1 MRGWPLKM
9 LILLLF
15 LSSLS
20 LWAGRGR
27 PGIRVA
33 TTTSLYETGL
43 LEYLAERYLEKG
55 GKPVAFL
62 PSGTGTALLSAKR
75 GEADLLL
82 VHAPPLERKFME
94 EGYGERKVAIAYN
107 FFLIVGPPGDPAGCE
122 DLPPLEAL
130 SRIVLAGRGGRARWV
145 SRGDLSGTHIRENLL
160 WREAGFDPEE
170 LMMEGWYLEAGAG
183 MGQTLLL
190 ASEKGAYTL
199 SDLGTFL
206 KYRKEGLV
214 QLKPM
219 TERGKGL
226 LNVYSA
232 IVVNP
237 RRVKGA
243 NFEGAVEFLGFLLS
257 EEGQELIGK
266 FGVEEYGSPLFFP
279 VVGLE
284 NSDPELAVW
293 LREVWGEG

>member
-1 MRGWPLKM
+1 MRGWLLAVPALL
-9 LILLLF
+9 LILF
-15 LSSLS
+15 LGLS
-20 LWAGRGR
+20 PRGR
-27 PGIRVA
+27 PGLRVA
-33 TTTSLYETGL
+33 TTTSLYDTGL
-43 LEYLAERYLEKG
+43 LDHLAERYG
-55 GKPVAFL
+55 GERPAFL
-62 PSGTGTALLSAKR
+62 PLGTGQALLSARR

-82 VHAPPLERKFME
+82 VHAPSLEKVFME
-94 EGYGERKVAIAYN
+94 EGYGERRVAVACN
-107 FFLIVGPPGDPAGCE
+107 SFVLVGPPGDPAVIE
-122 DLPPLEAL
+122 NLPPLEAL
-130 SRIVLAGRGGRARWV
+130 GRIALAGRGGRARWV
-145 SRGDLSGTHIRENLL
+145 SRGDLSGTHVRENLL

-170 LMMEGWYLEAGAG
+170 LRKEGWYLEAGAG

-219 TERGKGL
+219 VERGKEL

-237 RRVKGA
+237 ERVKGV
-243 NFEGAVEFLGFLLS
+243 NFEGAVEFLSFLLS
-257 EEGQELIGK
+257 EEGQGLIGR

-279 VVGLE
+279 VLGLE

-293 LREVWGEG
+293 LREVWGGG